1 MNSVASHKYLGR
13 TQLSVVLL
21 AGTMLATPLMAQEV
35 APPRVPAPTVPAPA
49 PEAVPAATTVKSI
62 TVVGNQRLE
71 AQTILSYMRTR
82 VGQQYDRVVLDQAL
96 MDLAATELF
105 KDFQINAHNGAM
117 TIQVD
122 ENPMTER
129 AIIARS
135 DERREGK
142 EGECTGRWVG

>member
-49 PEAVPAATTVKSI
+49 PEAVPAATTVQSI

-71 AQTILSYMRTR
+71 AQTMRSEEHTSEPQSLMRISYAVIFVTQKTNHRGDNT
-82 VGQQYDRVVLDQAL
+82 
-96 MDLAATELF
+96 
-105 KDFQINAHNGAM
+105 
-117 TIQVD
+117 VD
-122 ENPMTER
+122 
-129 AIIARS
+129 I
-135 DERREGK
+135 
-142 EGECTGRWVG
+142 